1 MPISG
6 LVITLGDDEAA
17 CEAAMKALSVNTFI
31 TLGNREG
38 YRLPIVVETPDSE
51 VDRDVWDW
59 LQALPG
65 VRFVDV
71 ACVHFTDEE
80 HGSAEESAIESQGQG
95 HDETTGQ

>member
-6 LVITLGDDEAA
+6 LVITLGDEEAA
-17 CEAAMKALSVNTFI
+17 CEAAMKALSVNRFI
-31 TLGNREG
+31 TLGKREG

-51 VDRDVWDW
+51 VDRDLWDW
-59 LQALPG
+59 LHELPG

-71 ACVHFTDEE
+71 ACVHFTDDED
-80 HGSAEESAIESQGQG
+80 GSAEASTIRSQGHG